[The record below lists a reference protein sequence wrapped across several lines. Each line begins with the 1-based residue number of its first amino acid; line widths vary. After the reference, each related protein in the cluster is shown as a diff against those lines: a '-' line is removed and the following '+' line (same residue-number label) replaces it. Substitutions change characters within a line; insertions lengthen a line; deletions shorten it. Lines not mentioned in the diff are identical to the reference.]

1 MKKKLALSLATVMTM
16 STVMTGCGSTDTQ
29 TTQESQPVNA
39 EVTQT
44 TEAASTE
51 ASTTEAS
58 SEVTTE
64 TAQTQ
69 AATPETAV
77 AEDTSS
83 SELTA
88 LELTKLMGNGINLG
102 NTMEAYGH
110 TSIGIKSDPTVYEQ
124 LWGQPVT
131 TQEMI
136 QGMKDAGFDSLRVPV
151 AWTNMMDFEN
161 GDYTINEAYL
171 ARVGEIID
179 YAHNADMYV
188 VVNDHWDGGW
198 WGMFGSAKQ
207 ETRDKAMEM
216 YKSMWT
222 QIATYYADHGDYL
235 IFESANEELGN
246 RLNDHDAAYNAD
258 SGNLTLDE
266 CYEITNQINQ
276 TFVDVIRSCGGNNDD
291 RFLLIAGFD
300 TNITNTCDDRYKM
313 PTDTAPNKLILSVH
327 YYDPSGYCIGEA
339 VPEWGTKVQ
348 YEEMNASLAKL
359 TKFTDAGYGVI
370 IGEYGVLL
378 ASGNQ
383 LKSDTYEY
391 YVNFLSNC
399 DYYNICPMLWDCN
412 NLYNRYTCSMID
424 EQVAQLYLDHR
435 YAAQKDISDADLQ
448 TASKAAMDA
457 GLANADTGTVIAENQ
472 ALAWLMFTSSDW
484 AVQYRVG
491 DDYPDGATAGLGITE
506 ADITGEGTYTVGL
519 DFTGTSGGYANG
531 ITFAAIGIL
540 HGEDLFPGYV
550 IDIKE
555 VLVNGEPYKLT
566 GNYYTTSDNASCTRV
581 NLYNAWVPYDETTG
595 FLKSVPEGSRT
606 VQVPAQFC
614 SPVVLDATALSNL
627 KSISVTFEYKAK

>member
-1 MKKKLALSLATVMTM
+1 MKKKIALSLATVMTL
-16 STVMTGCGSTDTQ
+16 STVITGCSNSQ
-29 TTQESQPVNA
+29 VSSTQESQPADTKVA
-39 EVTQT
+39 QT
-44 TEAASTE
+44 TDA
-51 ASTTEAS
+51 
-58 SEVTTE
+58 
-64 TAQTQ
+64 
-69 AATPETAV
+69 AATESITPEVQLEDSNTATT
-77 AEDTSS
+77 DSY
-83 SELTA
+83 ELTA
-88 LELTKLMGNGINLG
+88 IELTKLMGNGINLG

-110 TSIGIKSDPTVYEQ
+110 TTLGVNAAPTEYEQ
-124 LWGQPVT
+124 FWGQPVT

-136 QGMKDAGFDSLRVPV
+136 QGMKDAGFDSLRIPV

-161 GDYTINEAYL
+161 GDFTIDEGYL

-222 QIATYYADHGDYL
+222 QIATYYADHGNYL

-246 RLNDHDAAYNAD
+246 RLNDHDATYNAD
-258 SGNLTLDE
+258 SGNLTVDE
-266 CYEITNQINQ
+266 CYEITNTINQ
-276 TFVDVIRSCGGNNDD
+276 TFVDVIRSCGGNNAD

-300 TNITNTCDDRYKM
+300 TNINNTCDDRYKM
-313 PTDTAPNKLILSVH
+313 PTDTSPNKLILSVH
-327 YYDPSGYCIGEA
+327 FYDPSGYCIGQA

-378 ASGNQ
+378 ETGTMKAN
-383 LKSDTYEY
+383 TYDY

-399 DYYNICPMLWDCN
+399 DYYGICPMLWDCN
-412 NLYNRYTCSMID
+412 NLYNRNTCKIID
-424 EQVAQLYLDHR
+424 DQIAKLYLDHR
-435 YAAQKDISDADLQ
+435 YSAQKDITDADLQ
-448 TASKAAMDA
+448 ASSKATMDEA
-457 GLANADTGTVIAENQ
+457 LANASDGITIADDTAY
-472 ALAWLMFTSSDW
+472 AWLMYTSSDW

-491 DDYPDGATAGLGITE
+491 DGYPDGATAGLGITE
-506 ADITGEGTYTVGL
+506 AEITGEGTYTVGL
-519 DFTGTSGGYANG
+519 DFSETPNGCANSM
-531 ITFAAIGIL
+531 TFSAIGIL

-555 VLVNGEPYKLT
+555 VLINGEPYTLT
-566 GNYYTTSDNASCTRV
+566 GNYYTTSDDASCTRV

-595 FLKSVPEGSRT
+595 HVKTVPEGSRST
-606 VQVPAQFC
+606 KAPVQYC
-614 SPVVLDATALSNL
+614 SPVVIDAATLGDLD
-627 KSISVTFEYKAK
+627 SILITFEYRPK

>member
-1 MKKKLALSLATVMTM
+1 MKKKLALSLAAMMTM

-29 TTQESQPVNA
+29 TTQESQPANA

-44 TEAASTE
+44 KVTSAAE
-51 ASTTEAS
+51 VSTTE
-58 SEVTTE
+58 VTVEE
-64 TAQTQ
+64 TTQ
-69 AATPETAV
+69 AASSAPDTAT
-77 AEDTSS
+77 ADDTSS

-110 TSIGIKSDPTVYEQ
+110 TSIGVKSDPTVYEQ

-246 RLNDHDAAYNAD
+246 RLNDHDASYNAD
-258 SGNLTLDE
+258 SGNLTVDE
-266 CYEITNQINQ
+266 CYTIANTINQ

-300 TNITNTCDDRYKM
+300 TNITNTCDDRYQM
-313 PTDTAPNKLILSVH
+313 PTDTVPNKLILSVH

-339 VPEWGTKVQ
+339 VPNWGTKVQ

-378 ASGNQ
+378 ETGTMKEN
-383 LKSDTYEY
+383 TYDY

-412 NLYNRYTCSMID
+412 NLYNRNTCKMID
-424 EQVAQLYLDHR
+424 DQIAKLYLDHR
-435 YAAQKDISDADLQ
+435 YSAQKDISDADLQ
-448 TASKAAMDA
+448 ASSKAAMDA
-457 GLANADTGTVIAENQ
+457 GLANASEGTVIAEDT
-472 ALAWLMFTSSDW
+472 AYAWLMYTSSDW

-506 ADITGEGTYTVGL
+506 AEITSEGTYTVGL
-519 DFTGTSGGYANG
+519 DFTGTSGGYASG
-531 ITFAAIGIL
+531 ATFAAIGIL
-540 HGEDLFPGYV
+540 HGEELFPGYV

-555 VLVNGEPYKLT
+555 VLINGEPYTLK
-566 GNYYTTSDNASCTRV
+566 GNYYTTSDDGSCTRV

-595 FLKSVPEGSRT
+595 FLKTVPEGSRT
-606 VQVPAQFC
+606 TKAPAQYC
-614 SPVVLDATALSNL
+614 SPVVLDAATLGNL
-627 KSISVTFEYKAK
+627 ESIMVTFEYRPK